1 MTAPDYRAAPLKA
14 ATRRMVVET
23 SRRLVA
29 YGALRDVIYVGLGA
43 KEYVDFEMMFEALG
57 VRQMV
62 SIESNVPRERLEY
75 NRPYH
80 QIQVEV
86 GTTNN
91 CLPSIAQLT
100 EQPSI
105 VWLDFTSTLNQN
117 VFTDLAYLGAT
128 VRPGSAIFVT
138 LNAHFTESWP
148 DGQLQSCFGDHF
160 DSTLRPMDYAGNKLG
175 DRQRDASEAVLRRAL
190 RPRPDAP
197 ELERV
202 LDVRYKD
209 SSRMQ
214 VIGWFVAPAGTRPS
228 VDCRLGELE
237 FTPTAR
243 AGEALSISTP
253 ELTWKEWAFLSHQ
266 LPVEQ
271 PADLTPP
278 HQHVSA
284 AAIRTFFESE
294 RYLQADRRRA

>member
-1 MTAPDYRAAPLKA
+1 VTSPDYRAAPLKA

-29 YGALRDVIYVGLGA
+29 YGALRDVVYVGLGA

-62 SIESNVPRERLEY
+62 SIESSIPRERLEY

-91 CLPSIAQLT
+91 CLPHISQLT

-105 VWLDFTSTLNQN
+105 VWLDFTSTLNQD
-117 VFTDLAYLGAT
+117 VYTDLAYLGAA
-128 VRPGSAIFVT
+128 VCPGSAIFVT
-138 LNAHFTESWP
+138 LNAHFSDRWSDE
-148 DGQLQSCFGDHF
+148 QIRSCFGDQF
-160 DSTLRPMDYAGNKLG
+160 DPTLRPLDYAGNKLG
-175 DRQRDASEAVLRRAL
+175 DRQRDAAEAVLRKAV
-190 RPRPDAP
+190 RPRTDAP

-214 VIGWFVAPAGTRPS
+214 VIGWFVSPAGTHPS

-237 FTPTAR
+237 FTPSAR
-243 AGEALSISTP
+243 AGEALSIAMP
-253 ELTWKEWAFLSHQ
+253 ELTSKEWSFLSHQ

-271 PADLTPP
+271 PADLRAP
-278 HQHVSA
+278 HEHVSMT
-284 AAIRTFFESE
+284 AIKTFYESE